1 MCADTGTPSAT
12 RPSSP
17 SAVHPHIPSTVA
29 VAQRNIRKI
38 QGKFSILVT
47 KSCKRLQS
55 RETNVDEVQTFLIVM
70 FSSPGSRDGSDMVTT
85 VVESTKS
92 LEEIFRALSKYKL
105 WDYLNYF
112 LLQSIIEEFANDD
125 NELND
130 MMEQYQQD
138 LTGYVLA
145 LRIQEYL
152 DATHPIVATSDSENS
167 GDEIVP
173 TVPPQQKRKLFK
185 KLSVKIDANV
195 TDHSLSYVASLWQS
209 LAKQFVLPQPAMI
222 LHDIAEGCI
231 GITWLIPTNLVNHV
245 TRMAGET
252 ANMFAEEHILR
263 VTLEEQCIYPMETEP
278 LLPESETTDC
288 KRKVCFTG
296 SLMHYDMPVI
306 AFSQFV
312 KNIIVDLSKAKAIG
326 LDE

>member
-1 MCADTGTPSAT
+1 MFADTGTPSAT
-12 RPSSP
+12 RPGSP

-29 VAQRNIRKI
+29 VARRNIRKI
-38 QGKFSILVT
+38 QGKFSTLVT

-55 RETNVDEVQTFLIVM
+55 RETDIDEVQTFLIVM
-70 FSSPGSRDGSDMVTT
+70 FSSPSSRDGSDMVTT

-92 LEEIFRALSKYKL
+92 LEDIFRALSKYRL

-112 LLQSIIEEFANDD
+112 LLQSIIEEFASDD
-125 NELND
+125 NALND

-173 TVPPQQKRKLFK
+173 SVLPQQKRKLFK

-209 LAKQFVLPQPAMI
+209 LAKQFVLPRPAMI

-245 TRMAGET
+245 TRMARET
-252 ANMFAEEHILR
+252 TNMFAEEQILR
-263 VTLEEQCIYPMETEP
+263 VMLEEQCIYPMETEP
-278 LLPESETTDC
+278 LLPESET
-288 KRKVCFTG
+288 KVFRQKVCFTIC
-296 SLMHYDMPVI
+296 LIH
-306 AFSQFV
+306 
-312 KNIIVDLSKAKAIG
+312 
-326 LDE
+326 

>member
-1 MCADTGTPSAT
+1 MCIDTGTPSAT
-12 RPSSP
+12 RPGSP

-29 VAQRNIRKI
+29 VARRNIRKI
-38 QGKFSILVT
+38 QGKFSTLVT

-55 RETNVDEVQTFLIVM
+55 RETDVDEVQTFLIVM
-70 FSSPGSRDGSDMVTT
+70 FSSPSSRDGSDTVTT

-92 LEEIFRALSKYKL
+92 LEEIFRALSKYRL

-125 NELND
+125 NELNG

-152 DATHPIVATSDSENS
+152 DATHPTVATSDSEKS
-167 GDEIVP
+167 GDEVVP

-209 LAKQFVLPQPAMI
+209 LAKQFVLPRPAMI

-245 TRMAGET
+245 TRMARET
-252 ANMFAEEHILR
+252 ANMFAEEQILW
-263 VTLEEQCIYPMETEP
+263 VMLEEQCIYPPETEP
-278 LLPESETTDC
+278 PLPESEATAF
-288 KRKVCFTG
+288 RQKVCFTFCLLHYIFVSVNIFP
-296 SLMHYDMPVI
+296 SL
-306 AFSQFV
+306 
-312 KNIIVDLSKAKAIG
+312 
-326 LDE
+326 